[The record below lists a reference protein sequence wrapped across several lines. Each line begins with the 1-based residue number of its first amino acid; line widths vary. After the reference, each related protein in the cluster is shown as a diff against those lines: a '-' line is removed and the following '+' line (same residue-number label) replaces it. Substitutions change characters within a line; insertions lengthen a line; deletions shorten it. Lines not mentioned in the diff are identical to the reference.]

1 MKKISLIVGL
11 ISVGLII
18 SIPLRAQQ
26 TPAPAAPAVTEG
38 TFVLPS
44 HTFRSGEKLDDVKL
58 HYRTLGAPRK
68 DAQGIVRNAVLVMHG
83 TGGSGSQF
91 TGRGFAGDSEIHG
104 ADRTF

>member
-1 MKKISLIVGL
+1 MKKFSLIVGL

-18 SIPLRAQQ
+18 SSPLGAQQ
-26 TPAPAAPAVTEG
+26 SPAVTEG

-44 HTFRSGEKLDDVKL
+44 HTFRSGEKLDNVKL

-91 TGRGFAGDSEIHG
+91 TGRGFARELFCPGQLPDPKK
-104 ADRTF
+104 